1 MAFVIVEF
9 VFAVVFVSTNWSNNQ
24 NVAAVFEWIIA
35 FIFTFYILSFVIDL
49 LPAVRTKAHTMRF
62 VKNLKHDMESSNSQE
77 GSVQMG
83 QHQNGHEE
91 GVTRY
96 NF

>member
-1 MAFVIVEF
+1 M
-9 VFAVVFVSTNWSNNQ
+9 STNWSSNQ

-49 LPAVRTKAHTMRF
+49 LPAVRTKDHTMRF
-62 VKNLKHDMESSNSQE
+62 VKNLKHDMESSHSQDGNS
-77 GSVQMG
+77 SVQTG
-83 QHQNGHEE
+83 QYQNGHEE